1 MAQVIICAVLYL
13 KLRRTPD
20 KGEDN
25 QEKYAAR
32 IVDIMNQEKTER
44 MGRDSCINF
53 LLKSNR
59 DLRDLIFIRP
69 LHVRIKFSTP
79 DHPKA
84 DNSKDII
91 LTDESI
97 EVNVSLNS

>member
-1 MAQVIICAVLYL
+1 LYL
-13 KLRRTPD
+13 KLRRKPD
-20 KGEDN
+20 IGEDN

-32 IVDIMNQEKTER
+32 IVDILNQERT
-44 MGRDSCINF
+44 GRDSCIHF

-59 DLRDLIFIRP
+59 DLRDLIFIKP
-69 LHVRIKFSTP
+69 LHVRIKLSCP
-79 DHPKA
+79 DHPKAA

-91 LTDESI
+91 LTDSSI

>member
-1 MAQVIICAVLYL
+1 MPQVIICAVLYL
-13 KLRRTPD
+13 KLRKKPD
-20 KGEDN
+20 LEEDN

-32 IVDIMNQEKTER
+32 IVDILKPER
-44 MGRDSCINF
+44 TVRTGGECIH
-53 LLKSNR
+53 LLKSNK
-59 DLRDLIFIRP
+59 DLRDLIFMKP
-69 LHVRIKFSTP
+69 LHVRIKFDSP

-91 LTDESI
+91 LTDSSI